1 LINVVRKAL
10 FAIFLTLFVGT
21 AMAAEGDKEKR
32 SISPFDLESII
43 EYSKQ
48 FVGIPYRYGGMSP
61 SGFDCSGLLN
71 YVFEKHG
78 LELSRS
84 SGALYAEGE
93 VLSLAEV
100 KPGDFLFFTGRNS
113 KSSRVGHVAMV
124 ISSDENGV
132 SMIHATRRG
141 VVIDV
146 LDDSNYYQP
155 RYLGARRLVDFEA
168 LETIRPVLQ
177 DKSPLIPRI

>member
-1 LINVVRKAL
+1 
-10 FAIFLTLFVGT
+10 
-21 AMAAEGDKEKR
+21 MAAEGDEEKR
-32 SISPFDLESII
+32 TISLFDLESII

-84 SGALYAEGE
+84 SSALYAEGE
-93 VLSLAEV
+93 VVSLAEV

-113 KSSRVGHVAMV
+113 NSSRVGHVAMV
-124 ISSDENGV
+124 ISADKDGV
-132 SMIHATRRG
+132 AIIHATRRG
-141 VVIDV
+141 VVIDL

-155 RYLGARRLVDFEA
+155 RYLGARRLVDFDVLDA
-168 LETIRPVLQ
+168 IRPVLQ
-177 DKSPLIPRI
+177 ERNLLIPRI